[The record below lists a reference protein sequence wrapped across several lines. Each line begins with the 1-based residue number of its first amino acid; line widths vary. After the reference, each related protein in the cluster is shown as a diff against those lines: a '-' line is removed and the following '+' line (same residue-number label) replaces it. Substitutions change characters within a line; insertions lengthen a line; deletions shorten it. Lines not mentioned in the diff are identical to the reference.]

1 MITFSSGDILND
13 EARVTPIVLEVG
25 MTREG
30 IDKCRVKR
38 VLVDTGATKNII
50 YYKCFKEIGMNDSH
64 VNPATWSLRVSRL
77 TR

>member
-38 VLVDTGATKNII
+38 VLVDTGATK
-50 YYKCFKEIGMNDSH
+50 KH
-64 VNPATWSLRVSRL
+64 HLL
-77 TR
+77 